1 MAGRQRAVE
10 GGEEERLAPSR
21 AAVRRHAAP
30 ERLEAAI
37 CPNGVT
43 QEVIEHLAEVVQELR
58 PDVSV
63 VAEQDSAQI
72 LDREVLEAA
81 MS

>member
-30 ERLEAAI
+30 ELEAAI